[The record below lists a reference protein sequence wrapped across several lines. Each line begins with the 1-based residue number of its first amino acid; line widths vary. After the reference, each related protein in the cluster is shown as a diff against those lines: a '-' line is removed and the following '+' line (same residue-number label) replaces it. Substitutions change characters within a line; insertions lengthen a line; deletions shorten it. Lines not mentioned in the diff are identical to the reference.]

1 MGIELS
7 EVMLENGI
15 TGFALARIGTTEIIL
30 LLVLALLIFGGSK
43 LSGLGKALG
52 TSIRDF
58 KKETS
63 GLSEKPETEPEQE
76 EKTAKTEIENEKEES
91 PNA

>member
-1 MGIELS
+1 MGVELS
-7 EVMLENGI
+7 EVLLDRGI
-15 TGFALARIGTTEIIL
+15 TGITLARIGTTELIL

-58 KKETS
+58 KKETA
-63 GLSEKPETEPEQE
+63 GITDKPEVEVTKAEIEPEKE
-76 EKTAKTEIENEKEES
+76 TENNK
-91 PNA
+91 NV